1 MVGFHFHET
10 MSGSYVLDAAP
21 DRERAISFTIGARVH
36 DVARFARDRLAE
48 IQGAVEMEGFAS
60 HRPLRGTLEMDPI
73 LGRKLVYDFRFVD
86 DEGVEHRFTGR
97 KSVSWLRLLETM
109 TTLPGEIFDASGRRV
124 GRARLRFDVRSD
136 LLRFARSFRPLRA
149 PV

>member
-1 MVGFHFHET
+1 MAGFHFHET

-36 DVARFARDRLAE
+36 DLGRFARDRMAE

-73 LGRKLVYDFRFVD
+73 LGRRLVYDFRFVD
-86 DEGVEHRFTGR
+86 DAGEEHRFTGR
-97 KSVSWLRLLETM
+97 KNVSFLKLLETM
-109 TTLPGEIFDASGRRV
+109 TTLPGEIFDGAGRRI
-124 GRARLRFDVRSD
+124 GRAKLRFDVRSD
-136 LLRFARSFRPLRA
+136 LARFVRSFRPLRA